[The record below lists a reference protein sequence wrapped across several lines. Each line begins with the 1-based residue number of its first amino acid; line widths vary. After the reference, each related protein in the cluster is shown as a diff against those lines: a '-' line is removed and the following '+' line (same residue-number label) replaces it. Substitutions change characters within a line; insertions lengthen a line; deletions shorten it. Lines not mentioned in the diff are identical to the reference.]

1 MAFHNYSQS
10 WKDRPMDPLPCS
22 WDSQIRPEWKSARID
37 PLQSNVLVFAT
48 VLVDTIEHV
57 TRTSVAK
64 DKEEISLLSHVVLAA
79 NGDLAK
85 AGKHKVTYQREVI
98 QDQRGTL
105 VERDLPLDECAAL
118 YSADRSYMLEHG
130 LRKEFLPPGAGPVS
144 AFGVTMNAAHV
155 QVACKNIF
163 VQGEYILKRGQ
174 SKILEIIALYFLTG
188 SVSHNLVDMFSGS
201 HLLQNLELLLT
212 SRVHASRDEITRLKA
227 ELETVKVT
235 NLPEFQLVMHK
246 LHGVTIC
253 VNMLNNENPNQ
264 ENRALLALV
273 INALLRSSGAVDPSK
288 RLEYQ
293 TQLQHLAVRAQ
304 GHMALDT
311 TIMTIILGPLL
322 PDGPPPAPPLPE
334 VVMLASGSPPA
345 PEMVYMASPQ
355 FTGRRPGDRD
365 KSSVRH
371 SREDRDKSSVRL
383 SPYSGR
389 DDRYSESQ
397 RRQVSRPQSAVDPR
411 PSSRLDPAAESRA
424 LRARLA
430 ELQADADREHRRD
443 GHSAH
448 LAAAADTGT
457 SESDD
462 AHDGP
467 QRCMSATK
475 VSGQVQWPEWGP

>member
-1 MAFHNYSQS
+1 
-10 WKDRPMDPLPCS
+10 
-22 WDSQIRPEWKSARID
+22 
-37 PLQSNVLVFAT
+37 
-48 VLVDTIEHV
+48 
-57 TRTSVAK
+57 
-64 DKEEISLLSHVVLAA
+64 
-79 NGDLAK
+79 
-85 AGKHKVTYQREVI
+85 
-98 QDQRGTL
+98 
-105 VERDLPLDECAAL
+105 
-118 YSADRSYMLEHG
+118 
-130 LRKEFLPPGAGPVS
+130 
-144 AFGVTMNAAHV
+144 
-155 QVACKNIF
+155 
-163 VQGEYILKRGQ
+163 
-174 SKILEIIALYFLTG
+174 
-188 SVSHNLVDMFSGS
+188 
-201 HLLQNLELLLT
+201 
-212 SRVHASRDEITRLKA
+212 
-227 ELETVKVT
+227 
-235 NLPEFQLVMHK
+235 
-246 LHGVTIC
+246 
-253 VNMLNNENPNQ
+253 
-264 ENRALLALV
+264 
-273 INALLRSSGAVDPSK
+273 
-288 RLEYQ
+288 
-293 TQLQHLAVRAQ
+293 
-304 GHMALDT
+304 
-311 TIMTIILGPLL
+311 
-322 PDGPPPAPPLPE
+322 
-334 VVMLASGSPPA
+334 MLASGSPPA

>member
-1 MAFHNYSQS
+1 M
-10 WKDRPMDPLPCS
+10 LC
-22 WDSQIRPEWKSARID
+22 
-37 PLQSNVLVFAT
+37 
-48 VLVDTIEHV
+48 
-57 TRTSVAK
+57 
-64 DKEEISLLSHVVLAA
+64 
-79 NGDLAK
+79 
-85 AGKHKVTYQREVI
+85 
-98 QDQRGTL
+98 
-105 VERDLPLDECAAL
+105 CAAVG
-118 YSADRSYMLEHG
+118 RW
-130 LRKEFLPPGAGPVS
+130 
-144 AFGVTMNAAHV
+144 T
-155 QVACKNIF
+155 
-163 VQGEYILKRGQ
+163 
-174 SKILEIIALYFLTG
+174 
-188 SVSHNLVDMFSGS
+188 
-201 HLLQNLELLLT
+201 
-212 SRVHASRDEITRLKA
+212 
-227 ELETVKVT
+227 
-235 NLPEFQLVMHK
+235 
-246 LHGVTIC
+246 
-253 VNMLNNENPNQ
+253 
-264 ENRALLALV
+264 
-273 INALLRSSGAVDPSK
+273 SK
-288 RLEYQ
+288 RQEYQ